1 LIEDGARSPKLYM
14 TVPDGPLPGD
24 PPHLPSKWRRHSAKR
39 QPRRDLA
46 PSLIRESQL
55 EPCYRA
61 FGLWMRKRRL
71 RADMTQR
78 ELAEQLGVSREWVA
92 GVEGGFQRV
101 LFHQVLAV
109 TSLFDRSRGQ

>member
-1 LIEDGARSPKLYM
+1 M
-14 TVPDGPLPGD
+14 TASDGPLAGE
-24 PPHLPSKWRRHSAKR
+24 PPQIPAKWRRRSAAR
-39 QPRRDLA
+39 QPRRDVT

-61 FGLWMRKRRL
+61 FGSWLRKRRL
-71 RADMTQR
+71 RANMTQR
-78 ELAEQLGVSREWVA
+78 ELAERLGVSREWVA

-109 TSLFDRSRGQ
+109 TDLFDRSRPQ